1 MSSAESVKAR
11 LKNISKET
19 GKTMQELLIAYGLER
34 TIYRLS
40 ISKYNDNFTLKG
52 GIFLYALFGGNY
64 ARATTDIDL
73 KAEKISNDLEDMK
86 EVFNEIFSLE
96 TDDPIRFDLDS
107 LNVKS
112 ITEFKKYHGVNVSIL
127 GYLDRTEINVSIDI
141 GFGDVIVP
149 GRVEMDFPV
158 VLGHESPKIH
168 AYSECSS
175 ISEKFEAIV
184 SLAYDNSRFKD
195 YYDIYVLSTTRDF
208 DGIEMTEAVKETFEY
223 RKTSLDEIVAFE
235 EGFADDPLRQSRWKA
250 FVKKK
255 KALIPVSLEET
266 IETIEAFLG
275 PVVGAIKNNSS
286 FSQKWLHEQQKW
298 V

>member
-1 MSSAESVKAR
+1 MSRADSIKDR

-34 TIYRLS
+34 TIYRIS
-40 ISKYNDNFTLKG
+40 ISRYNDNFTLKG
-52 GIFLYALFGGNY
+52 GIFLYALFDGNY

-73 KAEKISNDLEDMK
+73 KAEKISNDLKDMQ
-86 EVFNEIFSLE
+86 EVFKEIFSLE
-96 TDDPIRFDLDS
+96 TDDPVRFDIDS
-107 LNVKS
+107 LSVKS
-112 ITEFKKYHGVNVSIL
+112 ITEFKNYHGVN
-127 GYLDRTEINVSIDI
+127 
-141 GFGDVIVP
+141 FGDVIIP

-158 VLGHESPKIH
+158 VLGDERPKIH

-255 KALIPVSLEET
+255 KALISVSLED
-266 IETIEAFLG
+266 TIEAIEVFLE
-275 PVVGAIKNNSS
+275 PVVEAINNNSS
-286 FSQKWLHEQQKW
+286 FSRKWLHEQQRW

>member
-1 MSSAESVKAR
+1 M
-11 LKNISKET
+11 
-19 GKTMQELLIAYGLER
+19 
-34 TIYRLS
+34 
-40 ISKYNDNFTLKG
+40 KYFRCSGFIL
-52 GIFLYALFGGNY
+52 
-64 ARATTDIDL
+64 
-73 KAEKISNDLEDMK
+73 
-86 EVFNEIFSLE
+86 
-96 TDDPIRFDLDS
+96 
-107 LNVKS
+107 
-112 ITEFKKYHGVNVSIL
+112 NVSIL

-141 GFGDVIVP
+141 GFGDVIIP

-158 VLGHESPKIH
+158 VLGDERPKIH

-208 DGIEMTEAVKETFEY
+208 DGKEMTEAVKETFEY

-235 EGFADDPLRQSRWKA
+235 EEFADDPLRRSRWKA

-266 IETIEAFLG
+266 IETIEVFLG

>member
-1 MSSAESVKAR
+1 
-11 LKNISKET
+11 
-19 GKTMQELLIAYGLER
+19 
-34 TIYRLS
+34 
-40 ISKYNDNFTLKG
+40 
-52 GIFLYALFGGNY
+52 
-64 ARATTDIDL
+64 
-73 KAEKISNDLEDMK
+73 MK

-141 GFGDVIVP
+141 GFGDVINP

-158 VLGHESPKIH
+158 VLGNERPKIH

-266 IETIEAFLG
+266 IETIEVFLG
-275 PVVGAIKNNSS
+275 PVIDAIKNNSS
-286 FSQKWLHEQQKW
+286 FSYKWLHEQQKW